1 MRLDKFLKVSRL
13 IKRRSVAG
21 DACRG
26 DRVFL
31 NGKEAKP
38 AKEVKTGDIIT
49 VYFGDKSLSVK
60 VLTVP
65 DGNVGKKES
74 DGLYEILPAGE

>member
-74 DGLYEILPAGE
+74 DGLYEILPPEV